1 VEEISASR
9 SYYNFS
15 EMPSSKRRTTK
26 SMKPRVLTEGEQQL
40 RDQCDLL
47 LQDYDKQTEIL
58 KAEAT
63 REMKIAQDSVD
74 KLFKLEMM
82 KIPKDDKNML
92 WEDYFQK
99 HGGAALSVSEAIAS
113 VVDDPE
119 LEKVESKVFEIKAAM
134 GKKGKKRNP
143 SGRSGSRGNSGRK
156 ASNDSIVSSGKVS
169 SATPASSQVPKAK
182 AGLGKTPTIT
192 PKFDTRSLG
201 RTVTR
206 TAKTGEVLVSLSG
219 SPVTPMVAGGS
230 RIQGF
235 KGSGK
240 KEVETAEIPLG
251 GGTTLNVPITE
262 DSQGIVMP
270 VDLDPEQLGK
280 IQELHKSL
288 GNMLKMRDQAED
300 LVNSPD
306 LNFVNHGN

>member
-1 VEEISASR
+1 
-9 SYYNFS
+9 
-15 EMPSSKRRTTK
+15 
-26 SMKPRVLTEGEQQL
+26 
-40 RDQCDLL
+40 
-47 LQDYDKQTEIL
+47 
-58 KAEAT
+58 
-63 REMKIAQDSVD
+63 MKIAQDSVD

-156 ASNDSIVSSGKVS
+156 ASNDSIVSSNSSGKVS
-169 SATPASSQVPKAK
+169 SATPAASQVPKAK

-230 RIQGF
+230 RIPN
-235 KGSGK
+235 KVGK
-240 KEVETAEIPLG
+240 NEVETAEIPLG

-262 DSQGIVMP
+262 DSQGIMMP

-300 LVNSPD
+300 LMLNSPD
-306 LNFVNHGN
+306 RNVGDN

>member
-1 VEEISASR
+1 
-9 SYYNFS
+9 
-15 EMPSSKRRTTK
+15 
-26 SMKPRVLTEGEQQL
+26 
-40 RDQCDLL
+40 
-47 LQDYDKQTEIL
+47 
-58 KAEAT
+58 
-63 REMKIAQDSVD
+63 MKIAQDSVD

-134 GKKGKKRNP
+134 GKKGKKNP

-156 ASNDSIVSSGKVS
+156 ASNDSIVSSNSSGKVS

-288 GNMLKMRDQAED
+288 GIVMPVD
-300 LVNSPD
+300 LDPEQ
-306 LNFVNHGN
+306 LGKIQEL

>member
-1 VEEISASR
+1 
-9 SYYNFS
+9 
-15 EMPSSKRRTTK
+15 
-26 SMKPRVLTEGEQQL
+26 
-40 RDQCDLL
+40 
-47 LQDYDKQTEIL
+47 
-58 KAEAT
+58 
-63 REMKIAQDSVD
+63 MKIAQDSVD

-82 KIPKDDKNML
+82 KIPKGDKNML
-92 WEDYFQK
+92 WEEYFQK
-99 HGGAALSVSEAIAS
+99 HGGSALSVSEAIAS
-113 VVDDPE
+113 VVDDPD
-119 LEKVESKVFEIKAAM
+119 LERVESKVFEIKAVM
-134 GKKGKKRNP
+134 GKKGKKKNP
-143 SGRSGSRGNSGRK
+143 SGRSSSRGNSGRK
-156 ASNDSIVSSGKVS
+156 VSNDSIASSSSSGKVS
-169 SATPASSQVPKAK
+169 SETPASSQVPKAK

-230 RIQGF
+230 RIPN
-235 KGSGK
+235 KVGK